1 MISLIYYSFESRW
14 PISIIISLSY
24 DRSTILIV
32 RNTSTL
38 KLLNKISA
46 VEYNITYNQDSNV
59 NTEKFMIVSRNLFL
73 NKVK

>member
-1 MISLIYYSFESRW
+1 M
-14 PISIIISLSY
+14 IISLSY